1 MENQELNEFQE
12 LTGEQQEG
20 LCGGLNAYQL
30 LVRQSDFDVASQ
42 SAARDF
48 LKKRVAVA
56 SQRLFTSASAVFG
69 GSGGNGGAGGLFG
82 TGGNG
87 GTGGVGGFS

>member
-1 MENQELNEFQE
+1 MG
-12 LTGEQQEG
+12 T
-20 LCGGLNAYQL
+20 
-30 LVRQSDFDVASQ
+30 
-42 SAARDF
+42 

>member
-1 MENQELNEFQE
+1 MESQELNEFQE

-20 LCGGLNAYQL
+20 LCGGLNAYQHL
-30 LVRQSDFDVASQ
+30 MGQSNYAVASQ

-56 SQRLFTSASAVFG
+56 SKKAFASWVFGVTGVSG
-69 GSGGNGGAGGLFG
+69 GSGGNGGD
-82 TGGNG
+82 GGNAGSGSG
-87 GTGGVGGFS
+87 GYS